1 MTAIDL
7 SGKRGLV
14 VGISNEHSLAWA
26 AARCF
31 RAAGAELAITYHN
44 ARSKTFV
51 APLAEQVGASLLM
64 PCDVLRPGELEAVF
78 DAVRDRWGRLDF
90 VFHSLAGAR
99 ARDLGGRLLDCPAE
113 GFAEAMAVTCH
124 SFVRAARA
132 AETLMPE
139 GGALVT
145 VSYFGAEKVVEHYN
159 VMGPV
164 MAAHEAAVR
173 YLAHELGPRQ
183 IRVNAISAGPVS
195 TRAASGI
202 RHLDELLDES
212 SRRAA
217 ERRLATADEVG
228 RMAFVLVSD
237 LAAATTGEVVHV
249 DAGFHIEG
257 MVFHGPPG
265 AGR

>member
-7 SGKRGLV
+7 AGKHGLV

-26 AARCF
+26 AARHF
-31 RAAGAELAITYHN
+31 REAGAELAITYHN
-44 ARSKTFV
+44 ERSKTFV
-51 APLAEQVGASLLM
+51 APLAEQVGASLLL
-64 PCDVLRPGELEAVF
+64 PCDVLRPGELEAAF
-78 DAVRDRWGRLDF
+78 DALRGRWGRLDF
-90 VFHSLAGAR
+90 LFHSLAGAR
-99 ARDLGGRLLDCPAE
+99 ARDLHGRLLDCPVE
-113 GFAEAMAVTCH
+113 GFAEAIAVTCH

-139 GGALVT
+139 GSALVT
-145 VSYFGAEKVVEHYN
+145 VSYIGAEKVVEHYN

-173 YLAHELGPRQ
+173 YLAHELGPKQ
-183 IRVNAISAGPVS
+183 IRVNAISAGPVN

-228 RMAFVLVSD
+228 KMALVLVSD
-237 LAAATTGEVVHV
+237 FAMATTGEVVHV

-257 MVFHGPPG
+257 MVFHAPSK
-265 AGR
+265 AS